1 MKKRSIMGSSGEKM
15 SNNGLKLLKITKPTN
30 MKHILLCSFLVFNAF
45 IMKAQSSAQ
54 LDSIAKGTKQDST
67 MKVERESEFPGG
79 TKGWNN
85 FLSSTLVYPAKAIR
99 KKIQGQVVA
108 RFIVEKD
115 GSLSNIEII
124 SGPKELWN
132 AVLDVLK
139 QSPNWKPA
147 FQNGKKV
154 KSYKN
159 QPFNFKLESA

>member
-1 MKKRSIMGSSGEKM
+1 MKY
-15 SNNGLKLLKITKPTN
+15 
-30 MKHILLCSFLVFNAF
+30 SFF
-45 IMKAQSSAQ
+45 IQAQSTTQ
-54 LDSIAKGTKQDST
+54 LDSIAKGIKQDST
-67 MKVERESEFPGG
+67 LKVEFESEFPGG

-85 FLSSTLVYPAKAIR
+85 FLINTLVYPPKAVR
-99 KKIQGQVVA
+99 KKIQGQVIA

-124 SGPKELWN
+124 SGPKELWD

-147 FQNGKKV
+147 IQNGKKV

-159 QPFNFKLESA
+159 QPFNFKLVAA

>member
-1 MKKRSIMGSSGEKM
+1 MKQVLIFCCFM
-15 SNNGLKLLKITKPTN
+15 IYT
-30 MKHILLCSFLVFNAF
+30 F
-45 IMKAQSSAQ
+45 IIKAQSGAQ
-54 LDSIAKGTKQDST
+54 LDSIARGIKQDST
-67 MKVERESEFPGG
+67 MKVEIESEFPGG
-79 TKGWNN
+79 VKGWQN
-85 FLSSTLVYPAKAIR
+85 FLSSTLVYPPKAVR
-99 KKIQGQVVA
+99 KKIQGQVIA

-147 FQNGKKV
+147 IQNGKKV

-159 QPFNFKLESA
+159 QPFNFKLETA

>member
-1 MKKRSIMGSSGEKM
+1 MKQVLIFCCLMTFT
-15 SNNGLKLLKITKPTN
+15 I
-30 MKHILLCSFLVFNAF
+30 I
-45 IMKAQSSAQ
+45 IKAQSGTQ
-54 LDSIAKGTKQDST
+54 LDSIARGIKPDST
-67 MKVERESEFPGG
+67 LKVEFESEFPGG

-85 FLSSTLVYPAKAIR
+85 FLTNTLVYPPKAVR
-99 KKIQGQVVA
+99 KKIQGQVIA

-124 SGPKELWN
+124 SGPKELWD

-147 FQNGKKV
+147 IQNGKKV

-159 QPFNFKLESA
+159 QPFNFKLVAA

>member
-1 MKKRSIMGSSGEKM
+1 MKRI
-15 SNNGLKLLKITKPTN
+15 LIFCCL
-30 MKHILLCSFLVFNAF
+30 MKFSFF
-45 IMKAQSSAQ
+45 IQAQSTVQ
-54 LDSIAKGTKQDST
+54 LDSVAKGIKLDST
-67 MKVERESEFPGG
+67 LKVEIESEFPGG

-85 FLSSTLVYPAKAIR
+85 YLSNTLVYPPKAVR
-99 KKIQGQVVA
+99 KKIQGQVIA

-124 SGPKELWN
+124 SGPKELWD

-147 FQNGKKV
+147 IQNGKKV

-159 QPFNFKLESA
+159 QPFNFKLLAA